1 MNNLLKVATNGSDWN
16 LWPSSHKS
24 NVLTISLLSMDWMV
38 MDFGK
43 STLILKFTFCAL
55 TQSLL
60 VGRQEEHPA
69 CKNWVMR
76 CWCSYLSGARCR
88 LSAHGPADATAIP
101 IISCLVKIQTGFTFL
116 WLIQN
121 LQSTPYLGSCGHE
134 NIGSVADS
142 SAAKSDNC
150 WVALLTGLGYHVV
163 YFLHNQY
170 THPALTAAAYIYYT
184 KHTVVVRNGNDALP
198 SSSSEFVGLDTS
210 QAFAAL
216 KQQVN
221 MRSDGSR
228 VLATAV
234 VIWVER

>member
-1 MNNLLKVATNGSDWN
+1 V
-16 LWPSSHKS
+16 LWHSH
-24 NVLTISLLSMDWMV
+24 
-38 MDFGK
+38 
-43 STLILKFTFCAL
+43 C
-55 TQSLL
+55 LL
-60 VGRQEEHPA
+60 VGRQEENPA

-134 NIGSVADS
+134 HIGSVADS

-150 WVALLTGLGYHVV
+150 WVALLTSLGYHVV

-198 SSSSEFVGLDTS
+198 SSSSEKRVSLLVWTLARHS
-210 QAFAAL
+210 L
-216 KQQVN
+216 HSSS
-221 MRSDGSR
+221 RSTWGRTVPGS
-228 VLATAV
+228 
-234 VIWVER
+234 